1 MKLLLDDQGISP
13 EIRRAFVVYLAEHGR
28 PMSELLAPTL
38 RDIERLYR
46 EQFIGMTRLKV
57 LLADLVRVQRTLANT
72 LVRALDDDE
81 KEFLLSMKRGE
92 PEWHRLG
99 IEHLSQLPGIQWKL
113 INIRKMD
120 SGKRKAALDRLIRIL
135 AT

>member
-1 MKLLLDDQGISP
+1 
-13 EIRRAFVVYLAEHGR
+13 
-28 PMSELLAPTL
+28 
-38 RDIERLYR
+38 
-46 EQFIGMTRLKV
+46 MTRVEVSLD
-57 LLADLVRVQRTLANT
+57 DLVRVQRSLANI

-99 IEHLSQLPGIQWKL
+99 IEHLAQLPGIQWKI

-120 SGKRKAALDRLIRIL
+120 SGKRKAALERLTRIL
-135 AT
+135 AA